1 MGSDKSTIPAI
12 KYLQCPAAVTMHH
25 LQKFLS
31 SKFEIDLQRNFKID
45 IVYDKETLP
54 DDFSLIDVGYCFK
67 WQRVSYIFIPLNSI
81 TYTAPCIHICYDSN
95 SDGSTKH
102 NHPLQLFHLFFSP
115 HSLFFSILIYYFQS
129 RARRYLFKLIYYKFT
144 PLCLSIRK
152 KILIPKCIIL
162 LYSK

>member
-1 MGSDKSTIPAI
+1 
-12 KYLQCPAAVTMHH
+12 MHH

-81 TYTAPCIHICYDSN
+81 TFTAYTYF
-95 SDGSTKH
+95 DGSTKH

-115 HSLFFSILIYYFQS
+115 HSRFFFNFNLLFSITSAKMFIQIYILQTHPS
-129 RARRYLFKLIYYKFT
+129 LSLSSKENPNSLHALYYCILNKFT
-144 PLCLSIRK
+144 SI
-152 KILIPKCIIL
+152 
-162 LYSK
+162 

>member
-115 HSLFFSILIYYFQS
+115 HSLFFFNFNLLFSITSAKIFIQINLLQIHPS
-129 RARRYLFKLIYYKFT
+129 
-144 PLCLSIRK
+144 LS
-152 KILIPKCIIL
+152 LN
-162 LYSK
+162 SKENPNS